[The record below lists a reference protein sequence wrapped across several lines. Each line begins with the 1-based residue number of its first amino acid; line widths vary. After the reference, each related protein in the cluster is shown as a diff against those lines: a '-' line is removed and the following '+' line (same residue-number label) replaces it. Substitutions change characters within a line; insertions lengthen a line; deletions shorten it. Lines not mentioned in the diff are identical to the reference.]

1 MDTNELYL
9 KTIFSCIACDGD
21 IAQEEVDLIRNM
33 ASTSNTFDGLEMEDL
48 LNKWIADI
56 NENGARFLQSY
67 LSDLGEAKLTDQEQ
81 LMIADLAI
89 QSIEADN
96 RIEYS
101 EVKFFKK
108 IRSRLTISDEA
119 ILKEHPDKE
128 DLLLPDIQ
136 VNDKLDWDTDT
147 HFSKISLKGIKNL
160 IK

>member
-1 MDTNELYL
+1 MNTKELYL
-9 KTIFSCIACDGD
+9 KTIFCCIACDGD
-21 IAQEEVDLIRNM
+21 IANEEVDLIRNM
-33 ASTSNTFDGLEMEDL
+33 ASTSNTFDDLEVEEL
-48 LNKWIADI
+48 LNEWIAEI

-67 LSDLGEAKLTDQEQ
+67 LSDLGEAKLSNQEQ
-81 LMIADLAI
+81 LMIADWAI

-108 IRSRLTISDEA
+108 IRSRLSIGDEA

-136 VNDKLDWDTDT
+136 TNDKLVWDTDT
-147 HFSKISLKGIKNL
+147 HFSKISLKEIK
-160 IK
+160 KFD

>member
-1 MDTNELYL
+1 MNTKELYL
-9 KTIFSCIACDGD
+9 KTIFCCIACDGD
-21 IAQEEVDLIRNM
+21 IANEEVDLIRNM
-33 ASTSNTFDGLEMEDL
+33 ASTSNTFDDLEVEEL
-48 LNKWIADI
+48 LNEWIAEI

-67 LSDLGEAKLTDQEQ
+67 LSDLGEAKLSNQEQ

-108 IRSRLTISDEA
+108 IRSRLSIGDEA

-136 VNDKLDWDTDT
+136 TNDKLVWDTDT
-147 HFSKISLKGIKNL
+147 HFSKISLKEIK
-160 IK
+160 KFD

>member
-1 MDTNELYL
+1 MNTKELYL
-9 KTIFSCIACDGD
+9 KTIFCCIACDGD
-21 IAQEEVDLIRNM
+21 IANEEVDLIRNM
-33 ASTSNTFDGLEMEDL
+33 ASTSNTFDDLEVEEL
-48 LNKWIADI
+48 LNEWIAEI

-67 LSDLGEAKLTDQEQ
+67 LSDLGEAKLTNQEQ

-108 IRSRLTISDEA
+108 IRSRLSIGDEA

-136 VNDKLDWDTDT
+136 TNDKLDWDADT
-147 HFSKISLKGIKNL
+147 HFSKISLKDIK
-160 IK
+160 

>member
-1 MDTNELYL
+1 M
-9 KTIFSCIACDGD
+9 
-21 IAQEEVDLIRNM
+21 
-33 ASTSNTFDGLEMEDL
+33 
-48 LNKWIADI
+48 
-56 NENGARFLQSY
+56 
-67 LSDLGEAKLTDQEQ
+67 GEAKLSNQEQ

-108 IRSRLTISDEA
+108 IRSRLSIGDEA

-136 VNDKLDWDTDT
+136 TNDKLDWDTDT
-147 HFSKISLKGIKNL
+147 HFAKISLKEIK
-160 IK
+160 KFD

>member
-1 MDTNELYL
+1 MNTKELYL
-9 KTIFSCIACDGD
+9 KTIFCCIACDGD
-21 IAQEEVDLIRNM
+21 IANEEVDLIRNM
-33 ASTSNTFDGLEMEDL
+33 ASTSNTFDDLEVEEL
-48 LNKWIADI
+48 LNEWIAEI

-67 LSDLGEAKLTDQEQ
+67 LSDLGEAKLSNQEQ

-108 IRSRLTISDEA
+108 IRSRLSIGDEA
-119 ILKEHPDKE
+119 ILKEQPDKE

-136 VNDKLDWDTDT
+136 TNDKLDWDTDT
-147 HFSKISLKGIKNL
+147 HFAKISLKEIK
-160 IK
+160 KFD

>member
-1 MDTNELYL
+1 MNTKELYL
-9 KTIFSCIACDGD
+9 KTIFCCIACDGD
-21 IAQEEVDLIRNM
+21 IANEEVDLIRNM
-33 ASTSNTFDGLEMEDL
+33 ASTSNTFDDLEVEEL
-48 LNKWIADI
+48 LNEWIAEI

-67 LSDLGEAKLTDQEQ
+67 LSDLGEAKLSNQEQ

-108 IRSRLTISDEA
+108 IRSRLSIGDEA

-136 VNDKLDWDTDT
+136 TNDKLVWDTDT
-147 HFSKISLKGIKNL
+147 HFSKISLKEIK
-160 IK
+160 KSD

>member
-1 MDTNELYL
+1 MNTKELYL
-9 KTIFSCIACDGD
+9 KTIFCCIACDGD
-21 IAQEEVDLIRNM
+21 IANEEVELIRNM
-33 ASTSNTFDGLEMEDL
+33 ASTSNTFDDLEVEEL
-48 LNKWIADI
+48 LNEWIAEI

-67 LSDLGEAKLTDQEQ
+67 LSDLGEAKLSNQEQ

-108 IRSRLTISDEA
+108 IRSRLSIGDEA

-128 DLLLPDIQ
+128 DLLLPEIQ
-136 VNDKLDWDTDT
+136 TNDKLDWDTDT
-147 HFSKISLKGIKNL
+147 HFSKISLKKIK
-160 IK
+160 KFD

>member
-1 MDTNELYL
+1 MNTKELYL
-9 KTIFSCIACDGD
+9 KTIFCCIACDGD
-21 IAQEEVDLIRNM
+21 IANEEVELIRNM
-33 ASTSNTFDGLEMEDL
+33 ASTSNTFDDLEVEEL
-48 LNKWIADI
+48 LNEWIAEI

-67 LSDLGEAKLTDQEQ
+67 LSDLGEAKLSNQEQ

-108 IRSRLTISDEA
+108 IRSRLSIGDEA

-136 VNDKLDWDTDT
+136 TNDKLVWDTDT
-147 HFSKISLKGIKNL
+147 HFSKISLKEIK
-160 IK
+160 KFD

>member
-1 MDTNELYL
+1 MNTKELYL
-9 KTIFSCIACDGD
+9 KTIFCCIACDGD
-21 IAQEEVDLIRNM
+21 IANEEVDLIRNM
-33 ASTSNTFDGLEMEDL
+33 ASTSNTFDDLEVEEL
-48 LNKWIADI
+48 LNEWIAEI

-67 LSDLGEAKLTDQEQ
+67 LSDLGEAKLSNQEQ

-108 IRSRLTISDEA
+108 IRSRLSIGDEA

-136 VNDKLDWDTDT
+136 TNDKLVWDTDT
-147 HFSKISLKGIKNL
+147 HFSKISLKVIK
-160 IK
+160 KFD

>member
-1 MDTNELYL
+1 MNTKELYL
-9 KTIFSCIACDGD
+9 KTIFCCIACDGD
-21 IAQEEVDLIRNM
+21 IANEEVELIRNM
-33 ASTSNTFDGLEMEDL
+33 ASTSNTFDDLEVEEL
-48 LNKWIADI
+48 LNEWIAEI

-67 LSDLGEAKLTDQEQ
+67 LSDLGEAKLSNQEQ

-108 IRSRLTISDEA
+108 IRSRLSIGDEA

-136 VNDKLDWDTDT
+136 TNDKLDWDTDT
-147 HFSKISLKGIKNL
+147 HFSKISLKDIK
-160 IK
+160 KFD